1 MKIRVTIKDPDGV
14 TEAIREFVEQ
24 EKEKIKHPLLDDN
37 PDELDEQLTNAVNKK
52 MRVFFEYLEYLT
64 VEVDLDNN
72 TIQVI
77 KPD

>member
-1 MKIRVTIKDPDGV
+1 MKIRVTMKDPDGV
-14 TEAIREFVEQ
+14 TEAIREFVHE
-24 EKEKIKHPLLDDN
+24 EKQKIKHPLLDDD
-37 PDELDEQLTNAVNKK
+37 PDTLDEQLTEKVNEK

-64 VEVDLDNN
+64 VEVDLANN